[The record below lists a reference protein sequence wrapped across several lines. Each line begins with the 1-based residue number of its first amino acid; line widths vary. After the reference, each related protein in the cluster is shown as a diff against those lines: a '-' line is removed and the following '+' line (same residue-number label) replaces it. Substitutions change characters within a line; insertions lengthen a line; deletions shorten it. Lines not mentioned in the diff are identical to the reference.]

1 MPSISPE
8 PNRGFVLALALLAFS
23 WAAPSR
29 AGDKSGQ
36 LCEVTSVVSGEGQLR
51 DRTKRCKKDDVL
63 IVPLAT
69 AAIAATRVAAF
80 VCDLSAQVLIEEAT
94 EAPGVARVT
103 CSYAGAFRSKR

>member
-1 MPSISPE
+1 MPSISPD
-8 PNRGFVLALALLAFS
+8 PSRALALALALLAFG

-29 AGDKSGQ
+29 AADKSGQ
-36 LCEVTSVVSGEGQLR
+36 LCEVTSAVSGEGQLR

-63 IVPLAT
+63 IVPLTT

-80 VCDLSAQVLIEEAT
+80 VCDFSARVLIEETT

-103 CSYAGAFRSKR
+103 CSYAGEFRSKR